1 MLVSRH
7 PLLALDTLAPIRKR
21 QEGATTRRPDS
32 RRFWLRPR
40 AHLSHKSSRRRRL
53 VFHRLLTACRHH
65 SRTCLQR
72 RAVATGSPSV
82 IWKMNYGS
90 WLSVLSRICS
100 GRRRQSRV
108 DCNFVLK
115 VLACYSEDDDDAIY
129 FDTTL
134 EMLASTNTM
143 RAFPYP
149 RNAAP
154 PTRSRSSHHAPSSSI
169 VTTMQ
174 GRDLQSQVLRAIF
187 AWFPAHVRIVIL
199 R

>member
-100 GRRRQSRV
+100 GRRRHSRV
-108 DCNFVLK
+108 DCNLSSKFLHVTARTMMML
-115 VLACYSEDDDDAIY
+115 S
-129 FDTTL
+129 TL
-134 EMLASTNTM
+134 TRRLRCSQAQTLCEHFHIPETRRHRPDRALRTML
-143 RAFPYP
+143 P
-149 RNAAP
+149 
-154 PTRSRSSHHAPSSSI
+154 
-169 VTTMQ
+169 
-174 GRDLQSQVLRAIF
+174 LQVS
-187 AWFPAHVRIVIL
+187 
-199 R
+199 